1 LTGMAIIERQARV
14 SEPVAEGLSAPSV
27 PVAAMTVVEL
37 TVRLTEGDEIAWRT
51 FHDAYYGRLR
61 RYLLVVSGGRDEDA
75 AEAVQG
81 AFIRAV
87 RHMRRFES
95 EETLWSW
102 LTVLARSALVDG
114 DRKRVRYRSLL
125 DRFLHR
131 VVGATPKLGSGLAAD
146 ADATLLALLEA
157 ELATLPP
164 DERALLDRKYFDGMP
179 VQAIADADGA
189 SLKAIESR
197 LVRLRRSLRHAILNQ
212 LKRHER

>member
-1 LTGMAIIERQARV
+1 MAIIERQSQV
-14 SEPVAEGLSAPSV
+14 SGPVAAGVLSAHPNLPSV
-27 PVAAMTVVEL
+27 PVAAMTVAEL

-87 RHMRRFES
+87 RHIRRFES

-131 VVGATPKLGSGLAAD
+131 VVGATPKLGSGLAAGQRHVAAGSFVLK
-146 ADATLLALLEA
+146 ADAGKSG
-157 ELATLPP
+157 ATH
-164 DERALLDRKYFDGMP
+164 D
-179 VQAIADADGA
+179 
-189 SLKAIESR
+189 
-197 LVRLRRSLRHAILNQ
+197 H
-212 LKRHER
+212 